1 MRASRPQKVE
11 GDNYVIAVEN
21 PNQQD
26 IMAHAMP
33 DILNSIHNSLSNDYI
48 TISIHI
54 NEGEAAPHTWNERE
68 VYAHIVETTPYLK
81 TVIEDLKL
89 TLS

>member
-33 DILNSIHNSLSNDYI
+33 DILSYLHNSLLNDNI
-48 TISIHI
+48 TISICI

-68 VYAHIVETTPYLK
+68 VLAHVIETTPYLK
-81 TVIEDLKL
+81 TVIDNLKL